1 VDCSLFEPS
10 GLGRTA
16 VVNSLANVTG
26 VSASDITVTEVDC
39 TTSTGQ
45 TSRRRKLQPYA
56 VSVGYQLI
64 FFAVPENVQKVYTS
78 ITTAINTSI
87 ADAAFSTSLQ
97 ANGLVGAVA
106 TSATFSALV
115 TYALTTSPTKLP
127 SLSPLN
133 RSSNNDSD
141 LSAGEIA
148 GIVIG
153 IIVFFTAIAIGVY
166 FYRAAQL
173 ERQKNFDKWSEEMAR
188 MTIVNPEDPDRM
200 RPFTNLTKELE
211 EQQKTTG
218 PQTNSDAV
226 QVANEG
232 EKDAVKIDETMRE
245 FQV

>member
-1 VDCSLFEPS
+1 
-10 GLGRTA
+10 
-16 VVNSLANVTG
+16 VTG

-45 TSRRRKLQPYA
+45 ASGRRKLQPYA

-78 ITTAINTSI
+78 ITAAINTSI

-106 TSATFSALV
+106 TSVTFSALV

-127 SLSPLN
+127 SLSPLK

-173 ERQKNFDKWSEEMAR
+173 ERQKNFDETLKWSEDMVQ
-188 MTIVNPEDPDRM
+188 MTDNTTIVNPGDPKRM
-200 RPFTNLTKELE
+200 RRFSDLTKELK

-218 PQTNSDAV
+218 RKNYSDASPL
-226 QVANEG
+226 ASEG
-232 EKDAVKIDETMRE
+232 EKDAGKVDETMRE
-245 FQV
+245 SEVYITIKTDNLQVD